1 MENTNN
7 IIMNSRLIK
16 DGQGLAHKAIA
27 VSVESMKRLDNDNKK
42 KELNQINNEVLSQ
55 EHENQMI
62 QGNNESNVSIPSVL
76 PEPMVEKSDVELTPS
91 FNIPELKEPVEPTLE
106 NEQINQSNFAFIPKI
121 EEPLYQPVN
130 DGTLNITMPIDNN
143 AQNTVLNPF
152 DIAENNPYQ
161 DSTITNNGMFN
172 MLQNNKVNEVKSDII
187 PDTTG
192 LSFEANN
199 GNNLEQT
206 QIMPEVTSEQ
216 TPQFIQ
222 SVEASEEMVMPQ
234 FIQTTAASIETKP
247 VQIEQISPVTGYVN
261 ESLQNN
267 NEHNFDMNGTY
278 QENTEYNES
287 VNNLDF
293 DNGIV
298 HQSNSTYNN
307 EAKEESIDLEVKLD
321 SILKISKALEDATRN
336 LSKDIEIVR
345 KIMENDKI
353 RKNEF
358 LSSLENE
365 AYSQDDNRSISL

>member
-130 DGTLNITMPIDNN
+130 DGTLNITMPIDNK

-152 DIAENNPYQ
+152 DIAENNLYQ
-161 DSTITNNGMFN
+161 DSTIT
-172 MLQNNKVNEVKSDII
+172 
-187 PDTTG
+187 
-192 LSFEANN
+192 NN

-278 QENTEYNES
+278 QEKTEYNES
-287 VNNLDF
+287 VNNLGF

-321 SILKISKALEDATRN
+321 SILKRSKALEDATRN
-336 LSKDIEIVR
+336 LSEDIEIVR

-358 LSSLENE
+358 LSSLEND